1 MSAQQIIFSALVA
14 LTLGTATVVVF
25 SRNIV
30 RAAFALF
37 GTFAGVAGLYILLS
51 AEFLAGVQVF
61 VYVGGIQILV
71 LFGVMLT
78 RHSYDV
84 QVSRSALTTFPA
96 VLVMAGLGFVLWRVT
111 RALPPGGSRP
121 ETDAGTAEIGNAL
134 VGQYLFPFELI
145 SLVMVITLLGAVI
158 LVRKELRPE
167 GKPE

>member
-14 LTLGTATVVVF
+14 LTLGTATIVVF

-84 QVSRSALTTFPA
+84 QVSRGALTTFPA
-96 VLVMAGLGFVLWRVT
+96 VLV
-111 RALPPGGSRP
+111 SRP
-121 ETDAGTAEIGNAL
+121 ATDAGTAEIGNAL
-134 VGQYLFPFELI
+134 VGRYLFPFELI